1 MPIQD
6 APTIHIP
13 GDFYNP
19 GPDDNPIFMGRS
31 LTGQSRQTLTVTDLI
46 CEGPIQGLVD
56 GPFSIFLNDD
66 RAVPDTETTL
76 TTADGPITV
85 AVTNGSTAAT
95 ISDNAPDD
103 LILEAEGDKYLILK
117 NIGGPVLVTLATAY
131 SAANRGFPRNS
142 RVVSVVGGASSI
154 LASYFTT
161 RAQRYSRR
169 YLCSRALST
178 SSSR

>member
-76 TTADGPITV
+76 TTADGPISV

-117 NIGGPVLVTLATAY
+117 NIGGPVLVTLVN
-131 SAANRGFPRNS
+131 AAGDS

-154 LASYFTT
+154 LASYLLPAPKDTG
-161 RAQRYSRR
+161 R

>member
-76 TTADGPITV
+76 TTADGPISV
-85 AVTNGSTAAT
+85 ALTNGSTTAT
-95 ISDNAPDD
+95 LSSNAPDD
-103 LILEAEGDKYLILK
+103 LILEAEGKKYLIVKEIAGPIAVTVSRLQRRGTRPAQK
-117 NIGGPVLVTLATAY
+117 HSTIGCRRRSELNTRQLFY
-131 SAANRGFPRNS
+131 YPRPK
-142 RVVSVVGGASSI
+142 I
-154 LASYFTT
+154 
-161 RAQRYSRR
+161 
-169 YLCSRALST
+169 
-178 SSSR
+178 